1 VISLAAAA
9 LLATGMR
16 LVASHEYP
24 DGAPPGFS
32 GGFKEDSCTA
42 CHFSF
47 DLNQSPGRVVID
59 GVPARFTPGEKYTLT
74 VTLTRADMKR
84 AGFQLTARF
93 KDSGAQAGTLAP
105 GSAEQSRVGVELSSG
120 IQYAN
125 QKKAGASVSATD
137 VRWTI
142 EWTAPSGS
150 APVVFHASA
159 NAADGDGTT
168 NGDYVYTAS
177 VESEPGAC
185 CVEHRQSPPGF
196 LRQVFNMQQR

>member
-1 VISLAAAA
+1 VISLAAAT
-9 LLATGMR
+9 LLATSMR
-16 LVASHEYP
+16 LAASHEYP

-47 DLNQSPGRVVID
+47 DLNQSPGRLVIE
-59 GVPARFTPGEKYTLT
+59 GVPAKFTPGEKYTLT
-74 VTLTRADMKR
+74 VILTRPEMKR

-93 KDSGAQAGTLAP
+93 KDSGLQAGALAS
-105 GSAEQSRVGVELSSG
+105 GAEQTSRIGVEASGG

-125 QKKAGASVSATD
+125 QKKEGASVSAEN

-150 APVVFHASA
+150 APVVFHVSA

-168 NGDYVYTAS
+168 NGDYIYTAS
-177 VESEPGAC
+177 VESTPG
-185 CVEHRQSPPGF
+185 P
-196 LRQVFNMQQR
+196 